1 MASRSLGALTLDL
14 IARIGGFEQGMNR
27 AARVTDQRMKHISDS
42 AAKAGKLVG
51 AGLATGVTA
60 MAAIAAS
67 AMRSAAEI
75 SNLSAIA
82 NVSTTDFQRW
92 SAGAKTVGIE
102 QDKLADILKDV
113 NDKVGDYLN
122 TGGGGMIDFFEQI
135 APKVGVTADEFRNLS
150 GSQALGLY
158 VSSLEKAKVS
168 QSDMTFYLEAIAS
181 DATALLPLLRNN
193 AEGFQRF
200 GDAAEAAGAI
210 MDEKTIRAGQELR
223 AANWLIEQSVS
234 GLSNQLTSAL
244 LPTLANFATRLND
257 ATINGVMAKKVSDD
271 LAASF
276 QALGKFAVGTVGGI
290 HMLGYGLKT
299 LSDLD
304 NAMVGG
310 EEASWWDKYLPPV
323 RIYNA
328 FKNSGE
334 MGKTLSDAKA
344 HMADLAQGYGDLMK
358 GFDQKPGEGATNQV
372 KELATLM
379 EQMRSGGAG
388 SFNAVTPAQQQEAKQ
403 AAKLLESTLKTAASG
418 FAQLKQQYDPAGAAV
433 DDFKERTAQLALLMK
448 NGKITQQEY
457 AQGTEW
463 VARGFNDA
471 IQASSGLVEK
481 MKYQAELEKGL
492 ANQRAQYRLAADSLG
507 MGSKEAGRYQE
518 QLQLEQENNE
528 KILGLRT
535 ELATTSDTLRRQDL
549 ENQIAL
555 IEEYQPKQL
564 EAMQEG
570 WAMIDEA
577 QSDWMNGMS
586 AAWADYADAATNY
599 AAMAGDATATVLGS
613 ARSELSSFM
622 SDVATG
628 SADAG
633 DALADMITGFAK
645 SMISALADMAAQ
657 WLVYQAVQLLVGKST
672 QSMAGMGMVANA
684 QSMAFQAQLNAYAST
699 AAIPVFGPALAPAAA
714 MTAAMAT
721 APMVAGV
728 ASTALMGMA
737 HNGLDNIPREGTWLL
752 DGGER
757 VLNPNQNR
765 DLTQYLRNAND
776 AGAGGGTG
784 GGITINAPIT
794 VQAQPGISDAEA
806 RRQAGAI
813 GDSVTQQVRDV
824 LYQETQQGGLLWRRI

>member
-1 MASRSLGALTLDL
+1 MATRSLGALTLDL
-14 IARIGGFEQGMNR
+14 IARIGGFEQGINR
-27 AARVTDQRMKHISDS
+27 AARITDQRMKHISDS
-42 AAKAGKLVG
+42 ATKAGKLVG
-51 AGLATGVTA
+51 AGLAAGVTA
-60 MAAIAAS
+60 MTAIAAS

-92 SAGAKTVGIE
+92 SAGAKAVGIE

-200 GDAAEAAGAI
+200 GDAAAAAGAI

-310 EEASWWDKYLPPV
+310 EEASWWDRYLPPV
-323 RIYNA
+323 RVYNA

-334 MGKTLSDAKA
+334 MGKTLSDARA

-372 KELATLM
+372 KELASLM

-388 SFNAVTPAQQQEAKQ
+388 SFNAVTPGQQQEAKQ
-403 AAKLLESTLKTAASG
+403 LESTLKTAASG

-433 DDFKERTAQLALLMK
+433 DDFKEKTAQLGLLMK
-448 NGKITQQEY
+448 NGKISQQEY

-471 IQASSGLVEK
+471 IQASSGLVEQ

-492 ANQRAQYRLAADSLG
+492 ANQKAQYQLAADSIG

-518 QLQLEQENNE
+518 RLQLEQENND

-535 ELATTSDTLRRQDL
+535 ELATTSDALRRRDL

-555 IEEYQPKQL
+555 IEEYQPEQL

-570 WAMIDEA
+570 WALIDEA
-577 QSDWMNGMS
+577 QSDWMKGM
-586 AAWADYADAATNY
+586 AGAWADYADAAMNY
-599 AAMAGDATATVLGS
+599 AAMASDATSTVLGS
-613 ARSELSSFM
+613 ARSELGSFL

-628 SADAG
+628 SADVG
-633 DALADMITGFAK
+633 DALGDMVAGFGKA
-645 SMISALADMAAQ
+645 MIDTLADMAAQ

-672 QSMAGMGMVANA
+672 QSMAGMGLVANA
-684 QSMAFQAQLNAYAST
+684 QATAFQAQLAAYAST
-699 AAIPVFGPALAPAAA
+699 AAIPVYGPALAPAAA
-714 MTAAMAT
+714 FTAAAAT

-728 ASTALMGMA
+728 ASSALMGMA
-737 HNGLDNIPREGTWLL
+737 HDGMDNIPREGTWLL

-765 DLTQYLRNAND
+765 DLTQYLRNAGD
-776 AGAGGGTG
+776 AGSGAGRS

-794 VQAQPGISDAEA
+794 VQAQSGMSDEAA

-813 GDSVTQQVRDV
+813 SEAVTEQIRDV
-824 LYQETQQGGLLWRRI
+824 IHRETQQGGLLWRRT

>member
-1 MASRSLGALTLDL
+1 MKQ
-14 IARIGGFEQGMNR
+14 IGE
-27 AARVTDQRMKHISDS
+27 S
-42 AAKAGKLVG
+42 AAKAGKFVG
-51 AGLATGVTA
+51 AGLAAGVTA
-60 MAAIAAS
+60 MAAFTAS
-67 AMRSAAEI
+67 AVQSASEI
-75 SNLSAIA
+75 SKLAALS
-82 NVSTTDFQRW
+82 NVSTTDFQKW
-92 SAGAKTVGIE
+92 AAGAQAVGVE

-122 TGGGGMIDFFEQI
+122 TGAGGMVDFFEQI
-135 APKVGVTADEFRNLS
+135 APKVGVTADAFRNLS

-168 QSDMTFYLEAIAS
+168 QADMTFYMEAVAS

-210 MDEKTIRAGQELR
+210 MDEKTIKAAQELS
-223 AANWLIEQSVS
+223 AANWLIDQSVS
-234 GLSNQLTSAL
+234 GLSNQVSSAL
-244 LPTLANFATRLND
+244 LPTLANFATKLND
-257 ATINGVMAKKVSDD
+257 TTINGVLAKKVADD
-271 LAASF
+271 LASSF

-310 EEASWWDKYLPPV
+310 DDANWWDRYLPPV
-323 RIYNA
+323 RVYNA

-334 MGKTLSDAKA
+334 MSKTLSDAQA
-344 HMADLAQGYGDLMK
+344 HMADLGKAYKDLMS
-358 GFDQKPGEGATNQV
+358 GFDAEPGDGATNQV
-372 KELATLM
+372 KELADLI
-379 EQMRSGGAG
+379 EQMRKGGSG
-388 SFNAVTPAQQQEAKQ
+388 SFKATTPAQQA
-403 AAKLLESTLKTAASG
+403 AAKEIESAVKAAEGG

-433 DDFKERTAQLALLMK
+433 DEFSKQTEQLSLLMK
-448 NGKITQQEY
+448 NGKITQQEF

-463 VARGFNDA
+463 VARAFNDA
-471 IQASSGLVEK
+471 IQSSSGLAEQ

-492 ANQRAQYRLAADSLG
+492 ANQKAQYQLAADSVG

-518 QLQLEQENNE
+518 RLQLEQENNE

-535 ELATTSDTLRRQDL
+535 ELATTSDALRRRDL

-555 IEEYQPKQL
+555 IEEYQPLQL

-570 WAMIDEA
+570 WALIDEA
-577 QSDWMNGMS
+577 QSDWMKGM
-586 AAWADYADAATNY
+586 AGAWADYADAATNY
-599 AAMAGDATATVLGS
+599 AAMAADATSTTLGS
-613 ARSELSSFM
+613 ARSELGSFL

-628 SADAG
+628 AEDAS
-633 DALADMITGFAK
+633 DALADMVAGFGK
-645 SMISALADMAAQ
+645 TMVDTLADMAAQ

-672 QSMAGMGMVANA
+672 QSMAGMGLVANA
-684 QSMAFQAQLNAYAST
+684 QATSFQAQLAAYAST
-699 AAIPVFGPALAPAAA
+699 AAIPIVGPAAAPAAA
-714 MTAAMAT
+714 FAAAAAT

-728 ASTALMGMA
+728 ASSALMGMA

-794 VQAQPGISDAEA
+794 VQAQPGMSDAEA
-806 RRQAGAI
+806 KRQAGAI

-824 LYQETQQGGLLWRRI
+824 LYQETQQGGLLWRR